1 MEAQIEHAALEP
13 APEVPKV
20 MGLIVEAAKALNITV
35 TVVDPEYGL
44 LVELS
49 RDGQTQT
56 LLGGRSPLN
65 DAVAARI
72 CEDKYYTGI
81 ILKRQGYSTPDTAR
95 CLKPG
100 HFSSEHYD
108 RRSGISNGLKFARLH
123 GFPLVVKPNR
133 LSHGRDVSLVRN
145 VAELKAAVD
154 AVWRSD
160 YIALV
165 QEWLPGSDLRLNFLD
180 GEFLCGYQRQPGSD
194 TRGDADILNLASGA
208 IPHLIPELSAEWLR
222 YCINIGRVLNLR
234 HFGLDLRIE
243 DLQARPDDMRIIE
256 VNSSPLCVQL
266 YHQGYRA
273 QAIASQIRV
282 LRAIFDL
289 HP

>member
-1 MEAQIEHAALEP
+1 MEAQIEHAALET

-20 MGLIVEAAKALNITV
+20 IGLISEAAKALNITV

-72 CEDKYYTGI
+72 CEDKFYTGI
-81 ILKRQGYSTPDTAR
+81 ILKRRGYSTPDTAR

-100 HFSSEHYD
+100 HFASEHYD
-108 RRSGISNGLKFARLH
+108 SRSGISNGLTFARIN

-180 GEFLCGYQRQPGSD
+180 GEYLCGYERLPGSD
-194 TRGDADILNLASGA
+194 TSRDAGILNLASGA
-208 IPHLIPELSAEWLR
+208 IPRLLSDLSADWLT
-222 YCINIGRVLNLR
+222 YCASIGRVLNLR
-234 HFGLDLRIE
+234 HFGIDIRVKDLH
-243 DLQARPDDMRIIE
+243 ARPEHMGIIE
-256 VNSSPLCVQL
+256 VNASPLCVQL
-266 YHQGYRA
+266 YHQGYRE
-273 QAIASQIRV
+273 QAVAAQIRV
-282 LRAIFDL
+282 LSAIFG
-289 HP
+289 PRP